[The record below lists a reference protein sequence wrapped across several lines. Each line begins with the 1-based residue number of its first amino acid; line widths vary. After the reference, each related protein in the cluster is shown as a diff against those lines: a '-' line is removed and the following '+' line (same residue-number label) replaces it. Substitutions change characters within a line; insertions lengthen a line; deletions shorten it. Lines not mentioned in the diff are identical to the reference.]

1 MGGLLDA
8 SDMHGFL
15 ISKNMYHM
23 MNNLL
28 VGHHQ
33 VGDESGDEGDLNEV
47 LDQFFYR
54 KFYLNWPSQKFS
66 AR

>member
-47 LDQFFYR
+47 LDQFF
-54 KFYLNWPSQKFS
+54 L
-66 AR
+66 